1 VSERDF
7 LVGNLLDE
15 VDGTKRRLD
24 ILERALMTQVA
35 ADSRYLGKRGV
46 ITVFDVTDP
55 EFGAVG
61 NGVANDTTAI
71 RAAADAAA
79 AVGGILHFP
88 AGRAFRAPAGTD
100 HNPLSNCTVIAY
112 GATFINMKWSL
123 GSNTR
128 WFGGLH
134 NEDSQTLLSAIFLI
148 APSVSVE
155 VENITIA
162 DVVSGVYASTS
173 FATIRN
179 AKNVTLARGVT
190 HPNGA
195 KLGIG
200 ITGARHTTISHW
212 RSVNQHATQRDD
224 FIGMSSIHSPTH
236 DIGISN
242 CYVENHHTIL
252 GANVQNSAHG
262 EDISNITITNCH
274 AREVAEAILL
284 KPGAGTAG
292 FGSGRVKNVTISN
305 ITVDDPDGVAY
316 RALLRTVAHE
326 DSGESGIVDGVRVT
340 NCVVSARAAEV
351 GYAHIYLTKVGKG
364 EIHNVGVENC
374 LFRSP
379 PGATGMRVT
388 RGVQLTHFSGTGASV
403 AATNITLRNLEIHNL
418 NDRGIRIDE
427 AVTNLTLDGITIDT
441 PLQDTAEVH
450 AVDVVGSA
458 SFRNMVVRNL
468 PGGKR
473 EFRVTVAARTH
484 KQATAF
490 VGTQSAGTAV
500 SVAAISIPHSRSYIP
515 MVYVSNMGSAIPQND
530 TDYITIEVRE
540 MRSDGTTSL
549 IASRTTQT
557 SGLNVLADRLVPF
570 GSTPLTGDVAHV
582 DANSWVRARLT
593 HTGAG
598 QPTNQ
603 MMVYVDYVP
612 LG

>member
-1 VSERDF
+1 MLVERNAQLIEALTADF
-7 LVGNLLDE
+7 ARNRE
-15 VDGTKRRLD
+15 VHK
-24 ILERALMTQVA
+24 
-35 ADSRYLGKRGV
+35 V
-46 ITVFDVTDP
+46 ISVTDAR
-55 EFGAVG
+55 FAGGAVG
-61 NGVANDTTAI
+61 DGVANDTAAI
-71 RAAADAAA
+71 RAAATAAA
-79 AVGGILHFP
+79 EMGGILSFP
-88 AGRAFRAPAGTD
+88 AGLTFRAPAGTD
-100 HNPLSNCTVIAY
+100 HNPLSNCTVLAY

-134 NEDSQTLLSAIFLI
+134 EEDGQTLLSAIFSI
-148 APSVSVE
+148 APNVNVE

-162 DVVSGVYASTS
+162 DVVSGVYVSTS

-179 AKNVTLARGVT
+179 AKNVTLTRGVT

-224 FIGMSSIHSPTH
+224 FIGLSSIHSPTH

-252 GANVQNSAHG
+252 GANVQNAAHG
-262 EDISNITITNCH
+262 EDISNITVTNCH
-274 AREVAEAILL
+274 AREVVEAILL

-316 RALLRTVAHE
+316 RALLRTVADE

-340 NCVVSARAAEV
+340 NCVVNARAPEIF
-351 GYAHIYLTKVGKG
+351 GHIFLTKVGKG
-364 EIHNVGVENC
+364 ELHNISVENC
-374 LFRSP
+374 FFQSP
-379 PGATGMRVT
+379 AGATGLPVT
-388 RGVQLTHFSGTGASV
+388 RGVQLTHFSGVGASV
-403 AATNITLRNLEIHNL
+403 TATNITLRNLEMHNL
-418 NDRGIRIDE
+418 NDRGVRIDQ

-441 PLQDTAEVH
+441 PLQDTVENH
-450 AVDVVGSA
+450 AIDVVGGA
-458 SFRNMVVRNL
+458 SFRNIVVRNV
-468 PGGKR
+468 PSGKR
-473 EFRVTVAARTH
+473 EMRVTTEARTH

-490 VGTQSAGTAV
+490 IGTQSAGTAV
-500 SVAAISIPHSRSYIP
+500 SVAAISIPHSRAYIP
-515 MVYVSNMGSAIPQND
+515 MVYVSNMVSAISQSD

-540 MRSDGTTSL
+540 MRSNGTTSL
-549 IASRTTQT
+549 VVSRTTQT
-557 SGLNVLADRLVPF
+557 SGLNILADRLIPF
-570 GSTPLTGDVAHV
+570 ASAPLTGDVAHI
-582 DANSWVRARLT
+582 DADSWLRVRLT

-598 QPTNQ
+598 RATNQ
-603 MMVYVDYVP
+603 MMVYIDYIP